1 MTTVTTHDPVA
12 SVRLPIS
19 IDALSPELDRKLRAV
34 GRSRTLLKNETLYLR
49 GTMPDAMYCI
59 ESGAVQL
66 STTSAKGKESVLGV
80 VDRGRWF
87 GEMTLL
93 TKDPRP
99 HDAKALTDTEL
110 WVVPAQCLHAI
121 VDHEPAYLLEFL
133 CLVCRRY
140 KWALERIDAS
150 VLQPLPVRLAHL
162 LLSEAKAFAPR
173 PDQQLPE
180 LKLPQESLGHML
192 GASRQ
197 SINRLLKQWEAE
209 GVLQVAYGRISL
221 LKPDYLMRMH

>member
-34 GRSRTLLKNETLYLR
+34 GRSRTLLKSETLYLR

-140 KWALERIDAS
+140 KWALGAVENQA
-150 VLQPLPVRLAHL
+150 QRLGGL
-162 LLSEAKAFAPR
+162 
-173 PDQQLPE
+173 
-180 LKLPQESLGHML
+180 
-192 GASRQ
+192 
-197 SINRLLKQWEAE
+197 
-209 GVLQVAYGRISL
+209 
-221 LKPDYLMRMH
+221 